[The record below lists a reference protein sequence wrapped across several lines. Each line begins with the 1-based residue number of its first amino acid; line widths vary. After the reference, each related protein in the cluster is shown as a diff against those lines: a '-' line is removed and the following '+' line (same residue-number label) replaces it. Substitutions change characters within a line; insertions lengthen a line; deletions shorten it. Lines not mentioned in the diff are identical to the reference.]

1 MVEESSSLFPLP
13 SIPVSVNVS
22 QAATATVETAS
33 KMKQLG
39 ADAAKK
45 FGAFASSA
53 TKTASS
59 TALASAAGQ
68 CGRPQPTNWQD
79 VW

>member
-1 MVEESSSLFPLP
+1 MVEESSSLFPLPLP

-59 TALASAAGQ
+59 TALASAAGES
-68 CGRPQPTNWQD
+68 
-79 VW
+79 VWP